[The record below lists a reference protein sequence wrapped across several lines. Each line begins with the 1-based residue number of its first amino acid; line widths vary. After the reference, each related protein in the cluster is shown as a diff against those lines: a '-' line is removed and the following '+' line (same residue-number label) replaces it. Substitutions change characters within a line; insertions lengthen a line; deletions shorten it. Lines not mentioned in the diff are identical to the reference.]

1 MDQEQ
6 PLSINRITMTVRSQ
20 AILPIEERNLYYDQD
35 VDLHMQSEVEIW
47 PVVSFT
53 NTTELQEHDASVQF
67 SKDVTC
73 FASTLLILPALVSF
87 VCVML
92 ALIRAK
98 GKNTKRNISQARRKE
113 KHTMPVSMNL
123 KHLSTKKAGS
133 IEANGGDTSESSL
146 QEWEE
151 AVVCAEKKSESD
163 DNDNDQFPF
172 NLFTRLTRL
181 RTPLTVVLTV
191 YPASRRDQKQGQ
203 GSGGRDPSHRDP
215 SPQHSALAQPQW
227 PPDSIHGMPWSTFG
241 TEIHRM
247 GTFNNLIATLPVS
260 ALKLARA
267 GFLCLPGDAIVCY
280 FCGLRRDEWRAGES
294 PLDVHRQL
302 QGTCPVVNS
311 RGSENQAE
319 NSMKEQHMQQLLTAW
334 SLSGPPVLPDN
345 SLGQQTTTGEVAD
358 ARGAI
363 TQPLQPLHTPTAGA
377 ARAPTGRY
385 QTGDLAEDGHSG
397 TPLALAGEQA
407 SASGFSPASAVA
419 SPNQTRD
426 GRHPEASAAPLP
438 AQTAGGS
445 TGRQAG
451 LMGGN
456 AASAN
461 PGGPTPILDGTAQP
475 ESPRSTAET
484 PRDVSRAG
492 QQVVTYQQLGIVTDS
507 PKRPDMAMVNS
518 RLASFT
524 NWPAEY
530 SHTPLQ
536 LTEAGFF
543 YGGYADCS
551 RCFFCG
557 GGLKSWDP
565 PDNPWVEHARW
576 FPRCAYVRQC
586 QGQDFI
592 DVVQELNDGRRPI
605 SFNEVRETIN
615 QRRAGGERIQEPV
628 VDPAITS
635 VLELGLSRETVDAA
649 VQRLQG
655 EGHMLTADRLYDSI
669 QTDGAT
675 IAGGETLIP
684 SSSDTETGEASELVA
699 ENSEMRQQRMCKIC
713 LDKESSIVFL
723 PCGHLVSCPE
733 CSPALKHCPMC
744 RQRVKGRVRAFP
756 A

>member
-1 MDQEQ
+1 MDQ
-6 PLSINRITMTVRSQ
+6 Q
-20 AILPIEERNLYYDQD
+20 AIPSHMDSLLRLSCLLSSSCEQQNSYYTTD
-35 VDLHMQSEVEIW
+35 VDLHAQSHAENQTSDCLLDNAAPSLLTVSLSKNVICFA
-47 PVVSFT
+47 VVVFVLAFLVSSLCVVALSMGLKERHDMSLESTVCKQNDF
-53 NTTELQEHDASVQF
+53 NFVGKASEKEKSLLPDTTEQDSNLCENDEDEF
-67 SKDVTC
+67 CD
-73 FASTLLILPALVSF
+73 
-87 VCVML
+87 
-92 ALIRAK
+92 
-98 GKNTKRNISQARRKE
+98 KE
-113 KHTMPVSMNL
+113 T
-123 KHLSTKKAGS
+123 
-133 IEANGGDTSESSL
+133 ED
-146 QEWEE
+146 
-151 AVVCAEKKSESD
+151 
-163 DNDNDQFPF
+163 FPYD
-172 NLFTRLTRL
+172 LFTRFRHLRPALT
-181 RTPLTVVLTV
+181 VLTV

-203 GSGGRDPSHRDP
+203 GSGGRDPAHRET
-215 SPQHSALAQPQW
+215 SPQHSAPTQRQW
-227 PPDSIHGMPWSTFG
+227 PPDSIHGEPWSTFRH
-241 TEIHRM
+241 EMHRM
-247 GTFNNLIATLPVS
+247 GTFNNLTAPLAVS
-260 ALKLARA
+260 ALKLAQA
-267 GFLCLPGDAIVCY
+267 GFLCLPGDAIICY

-311 RGSENQAE
+311 RGSENQAD
-319 NSMKEQHMQQLLTAW
+319 NSMQEQHMQQLMTAW

-385 QTGDLAEDGHSG
+385 QTGDLAEDGHSA

-445 TGRQAG
+445 TGRQAGRQQPPRLG

-524 NWPAEY
+524 NWPAEH

-675 IAGGETLIP
+675 AAGGETSLP